1 MSIANDALLLN
12 LGLNGFPVVDALI
25 STATTQATATRCTG
39 QVNRFIKIGAAGDTA
54 VLPSVNSL
62 EAQGIVFVV
71 NDDASSGG
79 PFAMNVWPQGAE
91 TINGANAA
99 VSIPAGQSGIFIAAT
114 AAKISKG
121 GGRSAGS
128 FTNDWRFAVIP

>member
-1 MSIANDALLLN
+1 MSVANDALLYN
-12 LGLNGFPVVDALI
+12 LGANGFPVVDGLVT
-25 STATTQATATRCTG
+25 TATTQATATRCLG
-39 QVNRFIKIGAAGDTA
+39 QVNRFIKVAVAADTA

-62 EAQGIVFVV
+62 EASGMMFVI
-71 NDDASSGG
+71 NDDPANALS
-79 PFAMNVWPQGAE
+79 VWPQGAE

-99 VSIPAGQSGIFIAAT
+99 VSIPAGQSGIFIAVT

-121 GGRSAGS
+121 GGRPFNA